1 MDTSIQQMDTAL
13 KVQTA
18 MERKILDQQK
28 DVLKLVESATQ
39 DADKDQDDKPGRTG
53 RVDLLA

>member
-1 MDTSIQQMDTAL
+1 MDTSIQQVDTAL

-28 DVLKLVESATQ
+28 SVLKLVESATQ
-39 DADKDQDDKPGRTG
+39 DADRDQDDKPGRTG